1 MSVAGSGAITEPL
14 GQKSQEAE
22 RTRVAKAARDTY
34 IVHAMVAL
42 IGKSALTPRSPFA
55 VPPVNPLHPTSV
67 DMAPRNPL
75 NISTWQSFASTAVP
89 PRDPNNNDDEEEED
103 NGGEADE
110 DREPAVIREPDEDE

>member
-1 MSVAGSGAITEPL
+1 
-14 GQKSQEAE
+14 
-22 RTRVAKAARDTY
+22 
-34 IVHAMVAL
+34 
-42 IGKSALTPRSPFA
+42 
-55 VPPVNPLHPTSV
+55 
-67 DMAPRNPL
+67 MAPRNSV